1 MNNRVKFAVGLLLL
15 IIVITGHRLP
25 MIIALISSV
34 VVGLTF
40 ERRVFRKIG
49 KPAFWIFTIFVT
61 LLAGSLLGEDSFKWH
76 GIPISKEGVI
86 AGLFMNI
93 RAFTIVFS
101 TVLIATSLSKERML
115 RYTQKF
121 GLEQVNQA
129 YESAIDTLPLVKDA
143 WWEAQLEESGSILK
157 KIARLMIKLMDYAE
171 GEKIRR
177 VKIFGITG
185 CQGSGK
191 STSIEIIAKKF
202 KDERKRV
209 GGFYQ
214 KKIINEDG
222 KSIAF
227 DLVHFNSNKSI
238 RLAEGEGRRGFT
250 FDEESFKAASEWLAV
265 DAKSSDILLVD
276 ELGILESKGKGHA
289 NGLIQVIRNNPEI
302 VIVATFRKDK
312 LKTLASRFLLSAD
325 NTYDHDKKG
334 YLSDEFIELIKAEL
348 ENKAALDE
356 TSL

>member
-15 IIVITGHRLP
+15 IVVITGHHLP

-61 LLAGSLLGEDSFKWH
+61 LLAGSLLGEDSFKWY
-76 GIPISKEGVI
+76 GIPISKEGII

-129 YESAIDTLPLVKDA
+129 YESAVDTLPLVKDA

-191 STSIEIIAKKF
+191 STSIQIIADKF
-202 KDERKRV
+202 SNDGMRV

-214 KKIINEDG
+214 NKVAGENE
-222 KSIAF
+222 KTTTF
-227 DLVHFNSNKSI
+227 DLIHFSTKKSV
-238 RLAEGEGRRGFT
+238 RLAEGEGRRGFK
-250 FDEESFKAASEWLAV
+250 FDQKAFEIASEWLTE

-289 NGLIQVIRNNPEI
+289 NALIQVIRKNPEI
-302 VIVATFRKDK
+302 VIVATFRKDR
-312 LKTLASRFLLSAD
+312 LKTLASRFLLSPD
-325 NTYDHDKKG
+325 HTFDHDKKG
-334 YLSDEFIELIKAEL
+334 YLKDSFVDQIRAEL
-348 ENKAALDE
+348 ESKDI
-356 TSL
+356 S